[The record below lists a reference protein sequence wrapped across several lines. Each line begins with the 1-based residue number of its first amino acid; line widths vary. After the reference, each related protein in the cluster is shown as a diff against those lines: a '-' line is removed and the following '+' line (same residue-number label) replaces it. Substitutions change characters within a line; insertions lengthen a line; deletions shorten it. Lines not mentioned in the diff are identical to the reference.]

1 MSDYSLHVVIDNGT
15 YSTKAGFNGENAPRS
30 VVPTL
35 VGNFKP
41 RLINL
46 VEEPDK
52 TFIGREAL
60 SLSHLDYSYPIKNGI
75 IDADKMEPIWSYLFN
90 KGLNVKPEAHNVF
103 LTESINS
110 SNSEREKIAEIMFEK
125 FSIFNIHIEPQQVM
139 TLYSTTKTTGLIV
152 ESGESMTHIVPIYEG
167 YIIPQGIKSIPLAGG
182 NLTETFMDLEREKL
196 SKNNVGNLRE
206 SARKIKESFAEVLIE
221 NNMIKTLTNDLEC
234 IKLGKKSN
242 KIAKDDLFE
251 LPDGNRIKIGDE
263 RFLATERF
271 FNPEFHDFKYDN
283 ATLQNL
289 IYDSVEN
296 CDIFLRKDF
305 LSNIVLGGGN
315 TLVKNFPERLKNELL
330 NLYKSISPQKQE
342 LENSIKIN
350 AENERAYSSWI
361 GASIICSISNFQQM
375 WISKN
380 DYEENGKNVIH
391 KKYII

>member
-15 YSTKAGFNGENAPRS
+15 YSIKAGFNGENAPRS
-30 VVPTL
+30 VVPTII
-35 VGNFKP
+35 GNFKP

-46 VEEPDK
+46 VEDADK
-52 TFIGREAL
+52 TYIGKEAL
-60 SLSHLDYSYPIKNGI
+60 SLSYLDYTYPIKNGI
-75 IDADKMEPIWSYLFN
+75 IDAEKMEPIWAHIFN

-139 TLYSTTKTTGLIV
+139 TLYSTTKTTGLIL

-182 NLTETFMDLEREKL
+182 NLTETFMEVEREKL
-196 SKNNVGNLRE
+196 SINNVGNIRE
-206 SARKIKESFAEVLIE
+206 CARKIKENYAEVLVE
-221 NNMIKTLTNDLEC
+221 DYKLKTLEKELDS

-242 KIAKDDLFE
+242 KIGKEDLFE

-263 RFLATERF
+263 RFLAPERF
-271 FNPEFHDFKYDN
+271 FNPQFHDFKYDN
-283 ATLQNL
+283 ISLQNL

-315 TLVKNFPERLKNELL
+315 TIVKNFPERLKIELL
-330 NLYKSISPQKQE
+330 NLYKNMSPLKQE